1 MERGLMWLPLLAIFI
16 WLAITGY
23 NEYQK
28 VESYRL
34 WAKEFDRCKYD
45 IYAVLGLKGKDI
57 TWGKPAKN
65 SPIDL
70 QTFSLDRVS
79 DVRMIVDER
88 TVDLDRLPDRGK
100 SIAIQFNFKDDA
112 NSISIPFTEISL
124 AGEWTQL
131 LQEEI
136 GARG

>member
-1 MERGLMWLPLLAIFI
+1 
-16 WLAITGY
+16 
-23 NEYQK
+23 
-28 VESYRL
+28 L

-100 SIAIQFNFKDDA
+100 SIAIQFNFKDSA
-112 NSISIPFTEISL
+112 NPISIPFTEISL